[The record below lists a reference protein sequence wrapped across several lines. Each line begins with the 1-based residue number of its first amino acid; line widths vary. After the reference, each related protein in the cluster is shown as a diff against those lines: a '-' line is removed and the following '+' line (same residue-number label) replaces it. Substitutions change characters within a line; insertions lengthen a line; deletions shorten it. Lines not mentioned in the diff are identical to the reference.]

1 MPDQWMTIA
10 EAAAALRVHPR
21 TVERRIAANKIETS
35 RGDDGQVRVLIN
47 MPDPVEPEMPDHDVA
62 FETVR
67 DLADRQVD
75 IAAGSASAIVRYA
88 TEAAERSQQD
98 LVLARQDAGR
108 SRRDARLAWGV
119 VGTLAAGLTVA
130 VSWCMYSVTEARSD
144 ARHLSQR
151 IQQVEQRAG
160 QVEDTAR
167 QAELARETARREA
180 EAAAVAKARAE
191 GQLAAYVEQA
201 EKSRPTT
208 RPTFLARLGQA
219 LLEE

>member
-21 TVERRIAANKIETS
+21 TVERRIASNKIETS

-47 MPDPVEPEMPDHDVA
+47 MPDTVEADVPQQDFA

-67 DLADRQVD
+67 ELADRQVD

-98 LVLARQDAGR
+98 LVLARQEAGR
-108 SRRDARLAWGV
+108 ARRDARLAWGV
-119 VGTLAAGLTVA
+119 VGTFAAGVTLAVA
-130 VSWCMYSVTEARSD
+130 WCMHTVTAARTD

-151 IQQVEQRAG
+151 IQQVE
-160 QVEDTAR
+160 EIAR
-167 QAELARETARREA
+167 QAELARETARKDA
-180 EAAAVAKARAE
+180 EDASIAKARAE

-201 EKSRPTT
+201 ERAEKTRPTT
-208 RPTFLARLGQA
+208 RPTFFARLGQA
-219 LLEE
+219 LMEE

>member
-21 TVERRIAANKIETS
+21 TVERRIASNKIETS

-47 MPDPVEPEMPDHDVA
+47 MPDTVEADVPQQDFA

-67 DLADRQVD
+67 ELADRQVD

-98 LVLARQDAGR
+98 LALARQDAGR
-108 SRRDARLAWGV
+108 ARRDARLAWGV
-119 VGTLAAGLTVA
+119 VGMFAAGVTLAVA
-130 VSWCMYSVTEARSD
+130 WCMHTVTAARTD

-151 IQQVEQRAG
+151 IQQVE
-160 QVEDTAR
+160 DTAR
-167 QAELARETARREA
+167 QLETAR
-180 EAAAVAKARAE
+180 EAARKQAEDAAIARAHAE

-201 EKSRPTT
+201 EQAGKARPTT

-219 LLEE
+219 LMDE

>member
-21 TVERRIAANKIETS
+21 TVERRIASNKIETS

-47 MPDPVEPEMPDHDVA
+47 MPDTVEADVPQQDFA

-67 DLADRQVD
+67 ELADRQVD

-98 LVLARQDAGR
+98 LVLARQEAGR
-108 SRRDARLAWGV
+108 ARRDARLAWGV
-119 VGTLAAGLTVA
+119 VGTFAAGVTLAVA
-130 VSWCMYSVTEARSD
+130 WCMHTVTAARTD

-151 IQQVEQRAG
+151 IQQVE
-160 QVEDTAR
+160 EIAR
-167 QAELARETARREA
+167 RAELARETARKDA
-180 EAAAVAKARAE
+180 EDASIAKARAE

-201 EKSRPTT
+201 ERAEKTRPTT
-208 RPTFLARLGQA
+208 RPTFFARLGQA
-219 LLEE
+219 LMEE

>member
-21 TVERRIAANKIETS
+21 TVERRMAANKIETS

-47 MPDPVEPEMPDHDVA
+47 MPDPVEPEPAVDHDVA

-98 LVLARQDAGR
+98 LVLARQEAGR
-108 SRRDARLAWGV
+108 ARRDARLAWGV
-119 VGTLAAGLTVA
+119 VGTFAAGVTLAVA
-130 VSWCMYSVTEARSD
+130 WCMHTVTAARTD

-151 IQQVEQRAG
+151 IQQVE
-160 QVEDTAR
+160 DIAR
-167 QAELARETARREA
+167 QAEVARETARKDA
-180 EAAAVAKARAE
+180 EDASIAKARAE

-201 EKSRPTT
+201 ERAEKTRPTT
-208 RPTFLARLGQA
+208 RPTFFARLGQA
-219 LLEE
+219 DRKSVV

>member
-21 TVERRIAANKIETS
+21 TVERRIAANKIEHS

-47 MPDPVEPEMPDHDVA
+47 MPDTIEADVPQQDFA

-67 DLADRQVD
+67 ELADRQVD

-98 LVLARQDAGR
+98 LSVARHDAGR
-108 SRRDARLAWGV
+108 ARRDARLAWGV
-119 VGTLAAGLTVA
+119 VGTFAAGVTLAVA
-130 VSWCMYSVTEARSD
+130 WCMHTVTAARTD
-144 ARHLSQR
+144 ARHWSQR
-151 IQQVEQRAG
+151 VQ

-167 QAELARETARREA
+167 QAEQAREAARKQAE
-180 EAAAVAKARAE
+180 EAAIARAHAE

-201 EKSRPTT
+201 EKQRPTT

-219 LLEE
+219 LMEE